1 MDTFLQDVRYAFR
14 TLARSRS
21 FTLIA
26 VACLAIGI
34 GLNTTIFSVVNA
46 ILLRPFDFAEPER
59 LVVLQEVNTKHGY
72 DAGVAWPN
80 LVDWRAQATAFSD
93 IGAVQGRSI
102 TLANVDEPERLLG
115 AAVTWNLFPMLG
127 VTPAVG
133 RGIRAEEDKPGAE
146 RVVLL
151 SDGLWQRRFGRDPKI
166 IGQTLMLNEL
176 PHTVIGVMQVGF
188 KFPEEAELWIPLREL
203 DGRLARGSKEL
214 FTFAR
219 LAPSVTVEQAR
230 ASLTQVAARLSSGFR
245 ENADWT
251 ARAVPIRDEFIPDD
265 VKLITLTMMGAV
277 TFVLLIA
284 CANVANLM
292 LARAT
297 ARSREIAI
305 RSALGAGRRRIITQL
320 LIESIMVGLAG
331 GALGIP
337 LAAWGLR
344 LLDSAI
350 PASDALP
357 YYIDWKIDQPTLLYT
372 ALVSILTGVLFGL
385 TPALQAARGSLQE
398 ALRDGARGSG
408 TGVRKS
414 RFRNAL
420 VVAEI
425 ALSLVLLVGASLF
438 VKSFYG
444 LQTAS
449 AGYDTAPLMTTR
461 FYMQGTRY
469 DSLGARAR
477 RAEDILQRIE
487 ALPGVQSAFA
497 SGLIPAAGGASG
509 SGIVVD
515 GRPVER
521 GSEPFGLYAGVSE
534 HFFTTLNIRL
544 ISGRSFTAGE
554 ARDSTPVAVINETM
568 AQRLWPGAVALGRRF
583 RYVSDSTGP
592 WFTVIGVAPDIA
604 NDDLDNRDPQ
614 SAAYLPLRFGVWRG
628 LGLVVRTAGDP
639 AAVTPLLRRAIRDSD
654 PTLALYE
661 VYTMEHVRQL
671 GFWQYGLF
679 GSMFSI
685 FGTIALLL
693 ASIGVYGVISY
704 GVSQRTQEIGVRV
717 ALGARRADVMR
728 LVIGQGMRLAGIG
741 LLIGLVGAFAVTPVV
756 RSLLVGVSPNDP
768 TSFIMITLFLTL
780 VAAVASW
787 LPARRA
793 TAVDPVIALR
803 RD

>member
-14 TLARSRS
+14 TLARSRA

-127 VTPAVG
+127 VKPALG
-133 RGIRAEEDKPGAE
+133 RGIRADEDKPGAE

-151 SDGLWQRRFGRDPKI
+151 SEGLWQRRFGRDPQI

-176 PHTVIGVMQVGF
+176 PHTVIGIMQVGF

-203 DGRLARGSKEL
+203 DGRLARESKEL

-219 LAPSVTVEQAR
+219 LAPSVTIEQAR
-230 ASLTQVAARLSSGFR
+230 ASLTQIAARLSSSYR

-251 ARAVPIRDEFIPDD
+251 ARPIPIRDEFIPDD

-305 RSALGAGRRRIITQL
+305 RSALGAGRRRIVTQL
-320 LIESIMVGLAG
+320 LIESVMIGIAG
-331 GALGIP
+331 GLLGLP

-344 LLDSAI
+344 LLDGAI

-408 TGVRKS
+408 SGVRKS

-425 ALSLVLLVGASLF
+425 ALSLVLLVGATLF

-461 FYMQGTRY
+461 FYMQGARY

-497 SGLIPAAGGASG
+497 SGLIPATGGAAGG
-509 SGIVVD
+509 GIVVE

-521 GSEPFGLYAGVSE
+521 GSEPNGLYAGVSE
-534 HFFTTLNIRL
+534 HFFTTLDIRL

-554 ARDSTPVAVINETM
+554 ARDSTPVAVINQTM
-568 AQRLWPGAVALGRRF
+568 AQRLWPGATALGQRF
-583 RYVSDSTGP
+583 RYAHDSTGP
-592 WFTVIGVAPDIA
+592 WFTVIGIAPDIA

-614 SAAYLPLRFGVWRG
+614 SAAYLPLRFAVWRG

-639 AAVTPLLRRAIRDSD
+639 AAVTPLMRSAIRDSD

-661 VYTMEHVRQL
+661 VYTMEQVRRL

-717 ALGARRADVMR
+717 ALGARRADVLR

-741 LLIGLVGAFAVTPVV
+741 LLIGLAGAFAVTPVV
-756 RSLLVGVSPNDP
+756 RSLLVGVSPTDP
-768 TSFIMITLFLTL
+768 TSFILITVFLTV

-787 LPARRA
+787 VPARRA

-803 RD
+803 QE

>member
-1 MDTFLQDVRYAFR
+1 MDTFLQDVRYALR

-21 FTLIA
+21 FTIIA
-26 VACLAIGI
+26 IACMAIGI
-34 GLNTTIFSVVNA
+34 GVNTTIFSVVNA
-46 ILLRPFDFAEPER
+46 ILLRPFDFEDPDR
-59 LVVLQEVNTKHGY
+59 LVVLQELNTRHDY

-80 LVDWRAQATAFSD
+80 LLDWRAQSTAFRD
-93 IGAVQGRSI
+93 IGAIQGRNF
-102 TLANVDEPERLLG
+102 TLANVDEPERLVG
-115 AAVTWNLFPMLG
+115 SAVTWNLFPLLG
-127 VTPAVG
+127 MKPALG

-151 SDGLWQRRFGRDPKI
+151 SDGLWRRRFGADPAILGK
-166 IGQTLMLNEL
+166 TLVLNEI
-176 PHTVIGVMQVGF
+176 PHTVIGVMGIGF
-188 KFPEEAELWIPLREL
+188 KFPEDSELWVPLREL
-203 DGRLARGSKEL
+203 EGRLARDNKEL
-214 FTFAR
+214 FAFAR
-219 LAPSVTVEQAR
+219 LAPGVTVAQAR
-230 ASLTQVAARLSSGFR
+230 SGLTQVASRLSREYR
-245 ENADWT
+245 ENADWS
-251 ARAVPIRDEFIPDD
+251 ARVSSIRDEFIPDD
-265 VKLITLTMMGAV
+265 VRLIVLTMMGAV

-297 ARSREIAI
+297 GRSREIAI
-305 RSALGAGRRRIITQL
+305 RAALGAGRRRIVTQL
-320 LIESIMVGLAG
+320 LIESVMIALVGG
-331 GALGIP
+331 IVGIP

-350 PASDALP
+350 PAADALP
-357 YYIDWKIDQPTLLYT
+357 YYINWGIDRPTLLYT
-372 ALVSILTGVLFGL
+372 VIISAVTGILFGL
-385 TPALQAARGSLQE
+385 TPALQASRGSLQE
-398 ALRDGARGSG
+398 ALRDGARGAG
-408 TGVRKS
+408 TGAKRS
-414 RFRNAL
+414 RFRNTL

-425 ALSLVLLVGASLF
+425 ALSLVLLVGATLF
-438 VKSFYG
+438 VRSFYG

-461 FYMQGTRY
+461 FYMQGPRY

-477 RAEDILQRIE
+477 RAEDIIQRIE

-497 SGLIPAAGGASG
+497 SGLIPATGGASG
-509 SGIVVD
+509 SGIVVE

-521 GSEPFGLYAGVSE
+521 GSEPFGLYAAVSE
-534 HFFTTLNIRL
+534 HFFETLGIRL
-544 ISGRSFTAGE
+544 VSGRMFTSAE
-554 ARDSTPVAVINETM
+554 ARDSTPVAIVNQTM
-568 AQRLWPGAVALGRRF
+568 ARRMWPGSAALGRRF
-583 RYVSDSTGP
+583 RYAHDSTGP
-592 WFTVIGVAPDIA
+592 WYTVIGIAPDIA

-628 LGLVVRTAGDP
+628 LGLVVRTAGEP
-639 AAVTPLLRRAIRDSD
+639 SAITPLLRRAIRDSD
-654 PTLALYE
+654 PTIALYD

-671 GFWQYGLF
+671 GFWEYGLF

-685 FGTIALLL
+685 FGSIALVL

-717 ALGARRADVMR
+717 ALGARNGDVLR

-741 LLIGLVGAFAVTPVV
+741 LLIGLAGAFAITPVI
-756 RSLLVGVSPNDP
+756 RSLLVGVSPSDP
-768 TSFIMITLFLTL
+768 LSFAAITVFLTA

-793 TAVDPVIALR
+793 TAVDPIIALR